1 MSNTLLFE
9 NLFKKCCS
17 IYFFRSYCYNWKI
30 GKNLVISPSLS
41 LVSQYVSVMWP
52 ISGDGAGPS
61 VTRLRQSQA
70 VRASQPQAPGREAAP
85 EPEPVT
91 SCHHQVI

>member
-1 MSNTLLFE
+1 MSKIPYYSKIF
-9 NLFKKCCS
+9 FKS
-17 IYFFRSYCYNWKI
+17 AVQYISSVHTVNWKI
-30 GKNLVISPSLS
+30 GKKISSFPRLS
-41 LVSQYVSVMWP
+41 LVSKYVSVMWP